1 MSLRISV
8 KCINGDGQKH
18 NLRLQPGKHLG
29 GFEVSR
35 YNFWGADIMRQ
46 LGLVL
51 LPQLKEGGF
60 ILVGGDEL
68 TQLER
73 EATLI
78 QANVELVLQHT
89 PYDQQF
95 VMGRTDNI
103 LHAIQK
109 AREVAG
115 EVMIG

>member
-35 YNFWGADIMRQ
+35 YDFWGADIMHQ

-51 LPQLKEGGF
+51 LPQLSKGGF
-60 ILVGGDEL
+60 ILVSGGAL
-68 TQLER
+68 AQLEH
-73 EATLI
+73 EAAII
-78 QANVELVLQHT
+78 QANVELILQHT

-95 VMGRTDNI
+95 IMGRTDNI

-109 AREVAG
+109 ARDVNG